1 MSRNAP
7 ISDNYLISLLVMEN
21 LCILCCV
28 IGVIAMSTL
37 NKQAWVITFVVGCLL
52 KKKKKH
58 ASPLSNMMH

>member
-1 MSRNAP
+1 
-7 ISDNYLISLLVMEN
+7 MEN

-28 IGVIAMSTL
+28 IGVISMSTL

-52 KKKKKH
+52 KKKMH